1 MTTLKT
7 GATGAP
13 TDSPTTPPANPQSD
27 AKEASEREKRYRQER
42 NDAKKELAAVSARL
56 AELENER
63 KTSSDK
69 QLAEQGEFKK
79 LAESRA
85 VEIEQLK
92 KAHADELAGFKTK
105 LNDQLVGSALR
116 EQLAARGVT
125 DKKAQDFLL
134 PGLRS
139 AIKAK
144 VTADFEVEVS
154 DWTAIDEPLKTLGF
168 KIPDKGADDKTK
180 AADTKAT
187 TTRNPCSHAQSQ
199 RRDLIATTARF
210 AGTASRCRLT
220 KRIYQSCQ
228 RVTVGA

>member
-1 MTTLKT
+1 VTTQKT

-13 TDSPTTPPANPQSD
+13 QDSPTTPPANPPSN
-27 AKEASEREKRYRQER
+27 AKEVSEREKRYRQER
-42 NDAKKELAAVSARL
+42 NDAQKELATVSARL
-56 AELENER
+56 KELENER

-85 VEIEQLK
+85 LEIEQLK
-92 KAHADELAGFKTK
+92 KAHADELSGLKTK

-168 KIPDKGADDKTK
+168 KIPDKGADTK
-180 AADTKAT
+180 AADTKPAT
-187 TTRNPCSHAQSQ
+187 PAPAPTLNPSAALLAHTMPGSQ
-199 RRDLIATTARF
+199 EPQPGTDLRSGFIKAAKS
-210 AGTASRCRLT
+210 G
-220 KRIYQSCQ
+220 
-228 RVTVGA
+228 